1 MVLADSCL
9 SFFLSFDFS
18 SLCDVREIGREGAV
32 DDDEVRVQGI
42 QNVVKADAHIFEEK
56 LMDEKS
62 IRVLVPGEADQLIE
76 GDLIAFP
83 LGEFK

>member
-1 MVLADSCL
+1 MSG
-9 SFFLSFDFS
+9 
-18 SLCDVREIGREGAV
+18 EIGREGAV

-42 QNVVKADAHIFEEK
+42 QNVVEADAHIFEEK